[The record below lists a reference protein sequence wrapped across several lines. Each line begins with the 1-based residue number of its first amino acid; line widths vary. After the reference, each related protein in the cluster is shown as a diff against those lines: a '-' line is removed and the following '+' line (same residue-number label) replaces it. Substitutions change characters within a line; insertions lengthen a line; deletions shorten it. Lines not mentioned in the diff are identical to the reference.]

1 AATAVSS
8 AAAHTLPSSSTRM
21 ICAFCSAGRV
31 GSATARRS
39 PCSRSSRSAIANRS
53 SASVPKSAEPAALLN
68 RSSTSASEV
77 LLTPLIGRSPSPSR
91 GPGPGRTP
99 GRTLRSRHRSSA
111 DRPRVGRGGGLQLLE
126 EPVDDAALPRLVLE
140 GLADDAAGQL
150 DGQPT
155 DLRAE
160 LGEGGLAIRLDLGLR
175 RLDDAASLGLGLLA
189 ELGLDLRALRLRLLA
204 DPGRLLPGL
213 GELGAVLLERPLR
226 LGLSLLGPLDAALDR
241 LGALLQRLLDTRDEH
256 LADDEE
262 DDEEGED
269 ADDELV
275 GVRQDRV
282 VLRREDR
289 GCQWHRSSLPSVV
302 VGRS

>member
-1 AATAVSS
+1 TWVISRRPEGVTRLRNRSSRSARLRSAGIEGSDRVHSSRACPWTIRPNRNSSSSRSSSRPCPSASATVATTPNRSSTSARSRGRAHLASAAATAVSS

-204 DPGRLLPGL
+204 DPGRLLP
-213 GELGAVLLERPLR
+213 
-226 LGLSLLGPLDAALDR
+226 
-241 LGALLQRLLDTRDEH
+241 
-256 LADDEE
+256 
-262 DDEEGED
+262 
-269 ADDELV
+269 
-275 GVRQDRV
+275 
-282 VLRREDR
+282 
-289 GCQWHRSSLPSVV
+289 
-302 VGRS
+302 